1 MKGMLKDAA
10 ILFAITLISGLILG
24 AVYQLTKEPIAAQ
37 EEKAKTKARQEVFA
51 DAVSFADTADFDPEA
66 AQAVLDA
73 GGFSGCGIDECA
85 LALDGDGNG
94 LGWVLT
100 VTAHDGYAGDI
111 QFTIG
116 VQNDGTLNGMSILS
130 ISETAGLGMRAEEV
144 LVPQFSGKKAERF
157 VYTKSGAAAENEID
171 AISSATI
178 TTEAVV
184 DGVNAGL
191 YYFQTELTQQTGA
204 AQPEAMQSESAQT
217 ENAQSGPAQSEAAQ
231 IETTQSDPAQEG
243 GNGGE

>member
-37 EEKAKTKARQEVFA
+37 EEKAKTEARQEVFA
-51 DAVSFADTADFDPEA
+51 DAVSFADMADFDPEA

-85 LALDGDGNG
+85 LALDDGGNG

-191 YYFQTELTQQTGA
+191 YYFQTELTRQSGA
-204 AQPEAMQSESAQT
+204 AQT
-217 ENAQSGPAQSEAAQ
+217 ENAQTGPALSESAQAENAQSE
-231 IETTQSDPAQEG
+231 TTQTDPAQEG